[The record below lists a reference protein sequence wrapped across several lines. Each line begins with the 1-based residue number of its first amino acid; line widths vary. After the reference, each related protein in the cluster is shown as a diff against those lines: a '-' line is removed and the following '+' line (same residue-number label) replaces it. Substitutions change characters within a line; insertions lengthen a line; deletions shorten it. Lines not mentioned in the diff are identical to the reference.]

1 MDQNEDSQD
10 FEKKLMECCICNEI
24 VHPGC
29 LQVSSAGHR
38 GLGRREGLLLTAL
51 FSWQMDGEGL
61 LNDELPNC
69 WECPKCYQ
77 GDDAE
82 KGQVRDEARC
92 GKAGCVSSVLLLKES
107 RCSARGGWRAGRP
120 HCDPGDQL
128 GGDQ

>member
-29 LQVSSAGHR
+29 LQVSRARAGQR
-38 GLGRREGLLLTAL
+38 GALLWGWAAADPLL
-51 FSWQMDGEGL
+51 SFQMDGEGL

-77 GDDAE
+77 GDDTE
-82 KGQVRDEARC
+82 KGQVRSCVVARQDLC
-92 GKAGCVSSVLLLKES
+92 PPSFSLHP
-107 RCSARGGWRAGRP
+107 AR
-120 HCDPGDQL
+120 DVFN
-128 GGDQ
+128 

>member
-29 LQVSSAGHR
+29 LQVSSSMSTGASWAG
-38 GLGRREGLLLTAL
+38 LWGRVLLTAL
-51 FSWQMDGEGL
+51 CSLQMDGEGL

-77 GDDAE
+77 GDDTE
-82 KGQVRDEARC
+82 KGQVG
-92 GKAGCVSSVLLLKES
+92 GKL
-107 RCSARGGWRAGRP
+107 
-120 HCDPGDQL
+120 H
-128 GGDQ
+128 